1 MTTMKNFLLCI
12 LLCSVLFIAVFPTT
26 PATAA
31 TQFDLFPTYRQDNFV
46 WNKAGLNDFP
56 NIISELKWENL
67 RIQGLKGVLKHDMGK
82 RHFLE
87 ASGGWGWIYSGANQ
101 DSDYDGDNRTD
112 ETSRS
117 NNTAD
122 HGNVFDLSLAL
133 GWKLQDKPTRRT
145 SLLAGYAI
153 NSQNMTMTNGVQT
166 IPPDGPFAG
175 LNAAYKGLWRGPWLG
190 ISHEQTLDKKWTLTT
205 RVEYHLP
212 TYNGEAH
219 WNLRTD
225 LAHPVTN
232 NHWANGQGF
241 VASLGIDCK
250 AGPNWRVGAWVDYT
264 NYLARNGTDQV
275 NIVDGRH
282 VQIRLN
288 EVRWDS
294 WAFRIKASYL
304 F

>member
-1 MTTMKNFLLCI
+1 M
-12 LLCSVLFIAVFPTT
+12 
-26 PATAA
+26 
-31 TQFDLFPTYRQDNFV
+31 
-46 WNKAGLNDFP
+46 
-56 NIISELKWENL
+56 
-67 RIQGLKGVLKHDMGK
+67 
-82 RHFLE
+82 
-87 ASGGWGWIYSGANQ
+87 
-101 DSDYDGDNRTD
+101 
-112 ETSRS
+112 
-117 NNTAD
+117 
-122 HGNVFDLSLAL
+122 SLAL

-166 IPPDGPFAG
+166 IPATGPFAG
-175 LNAAYKGLWRGPWLG
+175 LNAAYKGLWRGPWIG
-190 ISHEQTLDKKWTLTT
+190 ISHEQNLDKNWALTT

-232 NHWANGQGF
+232 NHWANGQGL
-241 VASLGIDCK
+241 VASLGIDYK
-250 AGPNWRVGAWVDYT
+250 AGPNWRIGAWIDYT
-264 NYLARNGTDQV
+264 NYLAKNGTDQV

-282 VQIRLN
+282 VQSRLN

-294 WAFRIKASYL
+294 WSFRIKASYL